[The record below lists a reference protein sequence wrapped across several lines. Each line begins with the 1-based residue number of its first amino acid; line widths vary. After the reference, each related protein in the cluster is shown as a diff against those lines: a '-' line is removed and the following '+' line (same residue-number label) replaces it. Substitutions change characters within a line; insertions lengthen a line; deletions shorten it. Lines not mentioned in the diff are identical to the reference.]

1 MSSLDKI
8 LGIRTVFKIGS
19 SYAVVLEKK
28 WCMLNKVVVQDKIIQ
43 LDRGSKMT
51 VQKYNDYVTDA
62 NVTQKV
68 KNAERL
74 KLP

>member
-19 SYAVVLEKK
+19 SYAVVLDKK